1 VVSALGSAVR
11 RPISWTVF
19 IACLLS
25 ETVGLVPRELLPARP
40 GRLCRELR
48 GCPHP

>member
-1 VVSALGSAVR
+1 VR

-25 ETVGLVPRELLPARP
+25 ETVGLVPREAVARRH
-40 GRLCRELR
+40 G
-48 GCPHP
+48 GGAGS

>member
-1 VVSALGSAVR
+1 LPVGVVSALGSAVR

-25 ETVGLVPRELLPARP
+25 ETVGLVPREAAARRH
-40 GRLCRELR
+40 G
-48 GCPHP
+48 GCAGS

>member
-1 VVSALGSAVR
+1 LPVGVVSALGSAVR

-25 ETVGLVPRELLPARP
+25 ETVGLVPRELPPAEP
-40 GRLCRELR
+40 VDCAGS
-48 GCPHP
+48 